1 MCLLSELMDVCIKSV
16 EFRENIRAIP
26 KDKEN
31 CLL

>member
-1 MCLLSELMDVCIKSV
+1 MCLLSDLMCLYKGA